1 MPETEEKT
9 VDPVGP
15 AHEVHEFI
23 PGTGDVNVTVRA
35 ERGYVRVTAQPAG
48 LSPDKASEV
57 AGLITTAA
65 GEAQAQ
71 RDAGHGPPEAPTEP
85 APEAS
90 KATEK
95 ALEGH
100 RPLRSR

>member
-1 MPETEEKT
+1 MPETGEKT

-23 PGTGDVNVTVRA
+23 PGIGDVNVTVRA

-71 RDAGHGPPEAPTEP
+71 RDAGHGPQEP
-85 APEAS
+85 PVEPPVENP
-90 KATEK
+90 ATTHTTK
-95 ALEGH
+95 
-100 RPLRSR
+100 RIR